1 MKPPERLTADRAA
14 EDEVAYEVDSIVM
27 HRKMPKYETEYLC
40 RFVGYGPE
48 DSIWLPESELETC
61 AGEVLKNYQR
71 MVSSAPTGMQADW
84 LADPPSKRNQGG
96 KTKSKTKTKST
107 ARKR

>member
-27 HRKMPKYETEYLC
+27 HRKDPKYETEYLC

-71 MVSSAPTGMQADW
+71 MVSGAPTGMQADW
-84 LADPPSKRNQGG
+84 LADPPSKRNQG
-96 KTKSKTKTKST
+96 SKAKAKAKST
-107 ARKR
+107 ARRRKS